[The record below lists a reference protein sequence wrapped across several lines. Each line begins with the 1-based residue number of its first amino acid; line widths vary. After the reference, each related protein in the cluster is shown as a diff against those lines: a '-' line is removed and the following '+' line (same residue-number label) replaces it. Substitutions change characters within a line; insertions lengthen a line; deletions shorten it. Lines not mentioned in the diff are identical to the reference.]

1 MGRDLSHLTDTG
13 LEVLDLYSDLGFSA
27 RRLHE
32 RDATMQME
40 GMRRLARAFVER
52 PETILQELV
61 NAAVDLCGAQSAG
74 ISLQSKDEKGESF
87 YKWVATA
94 GEYERFL
101 NAILPSFPSACGLT
115 IERSRPQLF
124 RVSQRFFDLMGVEA
138 PVVTDGVLIPWKVDE
153 TCGTIWI
160 MAHEK
165 AEAFDRN
172 DARMMELLADFA
184 AMAVRQNRQQEALIS
199 QERIASAANMANQL
213 AHAINNPL
221 QSLTNLV
228 YLAGKNQGGEDTKI
242 LAEEMS
248 ADLERLSELVKKL
261 LALPGQGVR

>member
-13 LEVLDLYSDLGFSA
+13 LEVLDLYSDSGFSA

-61 NAAVDLCGAQSAG
+61 NAAVDLCGAESAG
-74 ISLQSKDEKGESF
+74 ISLQGKDEKGESF

-115 IERSRPQLF
+115 IDVAGRNCFASR
-124 RVSQRFFDLMGVEA
+124 
-138 PVVTDGVLIPWKVDE
+138 
-153 TCGTIWI
+153 
-160 MAHEK
+160 
-165 AEAFDRN
+165 N
-172 DARMMELLADFA
+172 
-184 AMAVRQNRQQEALIS
+184 
-199 QERIASAANMANQL
+199 AS
-213 AHAINNPL
+213 
-221 QSLTNLV
+221 ST
-228 YLAGKNQGGEDTKI
+228 
-242 LAEEMS
+242 
-248 ADLERLSELVKKL
+248 
-261 LALPGQGVR
+261 